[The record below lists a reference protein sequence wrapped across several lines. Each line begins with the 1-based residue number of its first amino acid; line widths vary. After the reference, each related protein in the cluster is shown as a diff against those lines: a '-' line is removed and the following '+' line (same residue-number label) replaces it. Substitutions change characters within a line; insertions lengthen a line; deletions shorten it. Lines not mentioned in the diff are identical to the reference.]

1 MPKLPTSTG
10 RRGLNLLKLGASAI
24 RLARTDKPKVA
35 EASRRFLAAS
45 MGQLK
50 GLPQKFGQIL
60 SMNQSPEA
68 EAFEALTESS
78 EPLDLEVIEQV
89 LTHEW
94 KRPWREVL
102 SHIEPVGR
110 AASLGQVHRATLAE
124 SGEEVAVKVQYPGI
138 AKAVE
143 ADLKLLGWLSIPLGG
158 FGRQFNL
165 EGYQEELLR
174 DLEEELDYIKEA
186 ENQHQ
191 YHFLA
196 QYQPNL
202 VVPPIHGKLTTPRV
216 LVSGWAEG
224 ETLEQVADNWSQ
236 KDRDQAGR
244 VFLEHV
250 LGFFRQGFIHADLHP
265 GNFRFRK
272 TTSGEVRLL
281 LYDFGCIFRAD
292 LDTRLALLRL
302 IRITGE
308 NLDDDPYPLFL
319 KLGFDPAYLEPIAG
333 RLPALCRVLFEPFF
347 MAGHYSTSRWELGP
361 RVSDVLGDHRW
372 NFRVAGPP
380 KLIFLMRM
388 FHGLLHAMST
398 LGAAVNWKHL
408 TAPILEQ
415 FASEMEQLELDET
428 ADPGRSFA
436 NVANHLH
443 ILVKRDGK
451 TRVRLTSPMHVIDNL
466 HEMMDEELQK
476 QLAAQNIDLNQI
488 ASRVRRN
495 GYRPQQVFH
504 LKTESGGEE
513 KEVLV
518 WLE

>member
-1 MPKLPTSTG
+1 M
-10 RRGLNLLKLGASAI
+10 NLLKLGASAF
-24 RLARTDKPKVA
+24 RLARTDEPKVA
-35 EASRRFLAAS
+35 EASRRFLATS
-45 MGQLK
+45 MGRLK

-60 SMNQSPEA
+60 SMTQSSEA
-68 EAFEALTESS
+68 EPFEALTESS
-78 EPLDLEVIEQV
+78 EPLGLEVIEQV
-89 LTHEW
+89 LAHEW

-102 SHIEPVGR
+102 SDIEPVGR
-110 AASLGQVHRATLAE
+110 AASLGQVHRATLLE
-124 SGEEVAVKVQYPGI
+124 SGEEVAVKIQYPGI

-165 EGYQEELLR
+165 EGYQEELFR

-196 QYQPNL
+196 QYLPNL
-202 VVPPIHGKLTTPRV
+202 VVPPVHGKLTTRRV
-216 LVSGWAEG
+216 LVTGWAEG
-224 ETLEQVADNWSQ
+224 ETLGQVAESWSQ
-236 KDRDQAGR
+236 KERDQAGR
-244 VFLEHV
+244 IFLEHV

-272 TTSGEVRLL
+272 TATGEVQLL
-281 LYDFGCIFRAD
+281 LYDFGCIFRAG

-302 IRITGE
+302 IRITE
-308 NLDDDPYPLFL
+308 DNQDDDPYPLFL
-319 KLGFDPAYLEPIAG
+319 KLGFDPAYLEPISD

-347 MAGHYSTSRWELGP
+347 MAGPYSTRRWELGP

-380 KLIFLMRM
+380 GLIFLMRM

-398 LGAAVNWKHL
+398 LRAEVNWKHL
-408 TAPILEQ
+408 TEPILEQ
-415 FASEMEQLELDET
+415 FAREMEQLELEEST
-428 ADPGRSFA
+428 GPGRSFA

-443 ILVKRDGK
+443 IRVKRDGK

-466 HEMMDEELQK
+466 EEMMDEELLN
-476 QLAAQNIDLNQI
+476 QLAAQKIDLSEI
-488 ASRVRRN
+488 VSRVRRN

-504 LKTESGGEE
+504 LQTEIDGEK
-513 KEVLV
+513 KEVTV